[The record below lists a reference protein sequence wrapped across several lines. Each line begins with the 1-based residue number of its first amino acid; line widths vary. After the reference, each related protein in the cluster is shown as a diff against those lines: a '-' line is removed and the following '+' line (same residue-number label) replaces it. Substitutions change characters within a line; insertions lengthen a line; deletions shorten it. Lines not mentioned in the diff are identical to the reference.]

1 MRSNLFVLEVNK
13 THPEAKELC
22 TLLLRIGTLLMTS
35 GSNTERIRK
44 TIQRISTSFDY
55 KAELVI
61 NHRSVLLSLEN
72 ENGDEV
78 YTSLKRTGQHGV
90 NFRILSGI
98 SRMSWTV
105 IEEHWTVDQINEEL
119 DRLQALPH
127 FPRIAVLLFVSL
139 AGASFCRV
147 AGGQIPDMLF
157 AFAATFIGLFV
168 RQESIKHAFNTY
180 LCVFF
185 AAFAATLVAGLG
197 YKLGIADPG
206 NHGFV
211 TSVLFLIPGV
221 PLINSFSDLIDGNIQ
236 TGIIRGINSL
246 IYSFA
251 IALGLLASMF
261 VYQM

>member
-1 MRSNLFVLEVNK
+1 
-13 THPEAKELC
+13 
-22 TLLLRIGTLLMTS
+22 MTS
-35 GSNTERIRK
+35 GANTERIRK
-44 TIQRISTSFDY
+44 TIQRISDSFEY

-72 ENGDEV
+72 SNGGQI
-78 YTSLKRTGQHGV
+78 YTSLKRTGHHGA

-98 SRMSWTV
+98 SRMSWLIV
-105 IEEHWTVDQINEEL
+105 DEKWTIAETHAEIN
-119 DRLQALPH
+119 RLEVLPH
-127 FPRIAVLLFVSL
+127 FPRIVVLLLVAL
-139 AGASFCRV
+139 AGASFCRL
-147 AGGQIPDMLF
+147 AGGEIPDMLF
-157 AFAATFIGLFV
+157 AFTATFVGLFV
-168 RQESIKHAFNTY
+168 RQETVKRSFNTY
-180 LCVFF
+180 LCVFVASF
-185 AAFAATLVAGLG
+185 AASLVAGLG

-211 TSVLFLIPGV
+211 TSVLFLIPGI

-246 IYSFA
+246 IISFA

>member
-35 GSNTERIRK
+35 GANTERIRK

-61 NHRSVLLSLEN
+61 NHRSVLISLEN
-72 ENGDEV
+72 ENGDQV

-105 IEEHWTVDQINEEL
+105 IEEQWTVDQVNEEL

-157 AFAATFIGLFV
+157 AYVATFIGLFV